1 MVTLL
6 QKRQI
11 YYRYIKNLAKES
23 LEVNETL
30 LLSLESYSQKEAGYD
45 YK

>member
-1 MVTLL
+1 MVSDSDLGMLGIL
-6 QKRQI
+6 QI
-11 YYRYIKNLAKES
+11 
-23 LEVNETL
+23 EVSPEVRETS